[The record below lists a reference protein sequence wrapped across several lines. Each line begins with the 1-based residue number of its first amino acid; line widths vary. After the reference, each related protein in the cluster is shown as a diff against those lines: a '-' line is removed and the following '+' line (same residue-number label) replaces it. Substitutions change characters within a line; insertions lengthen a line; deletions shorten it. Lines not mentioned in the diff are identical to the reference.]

1 MSGLL
6 NVPLAAITSLTAEG
20 AVSVIRN
27 TLRAECRYGRV
38 SPASLTISDRLTVA
52 DGGIDA
58 ELNVAVGL
66 NVPADCL
73 FQSGLTGFQIKSG
86 ASFKPWTK
94 GAIRGELLNS
104 QGTLYSEVQRLVQRG
119 GRYVVISTG
128 HDLTPEQRNK
138 ARDQIAAVLTTVG
151 YSGYADRIDVLGA
164 RQLATFIERYP
175 GIASLLTT
183 DPIQEALVFEEW
195 THDDHMSNSFQM
207 SKEQSELIDQIRKGL
222 FDEVKHIRVLG
233 EPGLGKTRLV
243 LEALRDVHLAPLVLY
258 IGHGSRFGQSRLFRQ
273 LLKTPSDKPLILVI
287 DELAEHEM
295 AEIWRSLK
303 PRCGQ
308 LKIVSLDHG
317 YDETQDSEIQ
327 RIYAPPLSDETI
339 KKILIAR
346 LGDSRELDRW
356 VELCEGSP
364 RVAQAVADNLRANP
378 TDLLRPPATV
388 PIWDRFLHGYDKRDE
403 QRARQV
409 DCVTQYLALFSR
421 FGFEDPVGDE
431 ARYISGLVAAID
443 PSVGWAQFQEI
454 VQRLRARRVLQG
466 SRTLFFVPKA
476 LHIYLW
482 KRFWQSYGR
491 GFDFTR
497 TFNQMPETLHAW
509 FMNMFKYAGEM
520 TTAHV
525 VEDILKLDGIYSE
538 KATLTSAKGAR
549 FLSTLAEA
557 NPAAVL
563 RLLEATFG
571 KWSDEE
577 IVSFKE
583 NRQTLVW
590 TLEKIAVWP
599 QQTVR
604 AIQLLMRLAVNETD
618 TNSNN
623 ATGTVC
629 GFFRIG
635 LEAAATEASPAERLP
650 ALLPLLR
657 SSSDKDR
664 ALGLSCLDAALDTR
678 GFGYRIVGPEF
689 QGLKP
694 RAKLW
699 IPKTYGDWWDAQHL
713 YFKTLIEE
721 TARWPDYSR
730 PKVCSA
736 LLSSIEQQI
745 KIKPC
750 TQLAF
755 DVLGAL
761 VSDPCMEPSEL
772 NKFFANWPEY
782 HHQPE
787 IQDITN
793 RIVAMG
799 RTYARQSVAT
809 RFQRYVVDVDWLTWD
824 EDIRERRGKR
834 NNRAKPLVNALAKR
848 LVTRIELF
856 DSILPI
862 LSPAKDTPALWHFGE
877 QLACR
882 DVNRKLQ
889 ERLVSQTLISKNVTC
904 LAGYLSYV
912 QKSDVPAFQTT
923 ALTLLSNVETAWLGA
938 ALTMRSEYDQ
948 ILFVECIAA
957 LDKDWIEPAQFS
969 ALRYGQMWQKV
980 PMLTLK
986 RLIQLLS
993 AAQDHVSR
1001 GILLGLFHDIPFDD
1015 AAPFTS
1021 TEVYAAICSSMPN
1034 ENGWESSRGYDWQNV
1049 CQKLIKWNA
1058 NFVQSLLDAL
1068 LSEMAHNYRWSYDH
1082 YVESVSM
1089 ELVQANPAGAWN
1101 VISHQFES
1109 ALPKW
1114 RSDLTNWLKGGLA
1127 GFHEK
1132 AVNAPINWLPI
1143 VAILEWIDVA
1153 PEMRAVLIAHCVP
1166 ATLDSEVGGQ
1176 LTSMLITKYH
1186 HIDGV
1191 KGGISATFH
1200 SGGWTGPTSLHLKK
1214 KRSKLR
1220 DWLSG
1225 GFDFEVN
1232 QWIES
1237 ELEYIDKN
1245 IEREEISEERTRFD

>member
-1 MSGLL
+1 MNGLL
-6 NVPLAAITSLTAEG
+6 NVPIAAITALTAEE
-20 AVSVIRN
+20 AVTVIRS
-27 TLRAECRYGRV
+27 TLRAECRYGCV

-58 ELNVAVGL
+58 EVNVTVGRD
-66 NVPADCL
+66 VPADCL
-73 FQSGLTGFQIKSG
+73 FRHGLTGFQIKSG
-86 ASFKPWTK
+86 TSFKPWTK
-94 GAIRGELLNS
+94 SAIRGELLNS
-104 QGTLYSEVQRLVQRG
+104 QGNLYNEVQRLVQRG
-119 GRYVVISTG
+119 GRYVVICTG
-128 HDLTPEQRNK
+128 HDLTPEQRNE
-138 ARDQIAAVLTTVG
+138 ARNQIAAVLTEIG
-151 YSGYADRIDVLGA
+151 YSGFADRIEVFGA
-164 RQLATFIERYP
+164 SQLAAFIERYP
-175 GIASLLTT
+175 GVASLLIA
-183 DPIQEALVFEEW
+183 DPIQEALVYEEW
-195 THDDHMSNSFQM
+195 ARDDHMSNSFQM
-207 SKEQSELIDQIRKGL
+207 AKEQSELIDQIRQGL
-222 FDEVKHIRVLG
+222 FDDAKHIRVLG

-243 LEALRDVHLAPLVLY
+243 LEALRDVNIAPLVLY
-258 IGHGSRFGQSRLFRQ
+258 IGNGSRFGQSKLFRM
-273 LLKTPSDKPLILVI
+273 LLKAPSDKPLILVI
-287 DELAEHEM
+287 DELPEHEM

-303 PRCGQ
+303 SRCGQ

-317 YDETQDSEIQ
+317 HDETHDSEIQ

-346 LGDSRELDRW
+346 LGESRELDRW
-356 VELCEGSP
+356 AEICEGSP

-378 TDLLRPPATV
+378 ADLLRPPATV

-403 QRARQV
+403 QLARQI
-409 DCVTQYLALFSR
+409 DCVTQHLALFSR

-431 ARYISGLVAAID
+431 ARYIFGLVSAID

-454 VQRLRARRVLQG
+454 VQSLRARRVLQG

-509 FMNMFKYAGEM
+509 FMNMFKYAGET
-520 TTAHV
+520 TTAYV
-525 VEDILKLDGIYSE
+525 IEDILKLDGIYSE
-538 KATLTSAKGAR
+538 KVTLTSAKGAR

-563 RLLEATFG
+563 RLLEATVG

-577 IVSFKE
+577 FVSFKE
-583 NRQTLVW
+583 NRQTFVW

-629 GFFRIG
+629 SFFRIG

-657 SSSDKDR
+657 STSDKDR
-664 ALGLSCLDAALDTR
+664 ALGLSCLGAALDTR
-678 GFGYRIVGPEF
+678 GLGYRIVGPEF

-699 IPKTYGDWWDAQHL
+699 IPKTYGDWWDAHYL
-713 YFKTLIEE
+713 YFKTLVEE
-721 TARWPDYSR
+721 TVRWPDHSR
-730 PKVCSA
+730 PQVCSA
-736 LLSSIEQQI
+736 LLSAVEQQI

-755 DVLGAL
+755 DILGAL

-772 NKFFANWPEY
+772 NKFFADWPEY

-793 RIVAMG
+793 RIVSIG
-799 RTYARQSVAT
+799 RAHARQNLAT

-824 EDIRERRGKR
+824 EDIRERRGKG

-856 DSILPI
+856 DSILPL

-877 QLACR
+877 QLAYW

-889 ERLVSQTLISKNVTC
+889 EVLVSQARMSKDLRC

-912 QKSDVPAFQTT
+912 QKSDAPAFQAT
-923 ALTLLSNVETAWLGA
+923 ALALLSDVETAWLGA

-948 ILFVECIAA
+948 MLFVECIAA
-957 LDKDWIEPAQFS
+957 LDKGWVEPVQFS
-969 ALRYGQMWQKV
+969 ALRYGKMWQKV
-980 PMLTLK
+980 SLPTLK

-993 AAQDHVSR
+993 AAQEPVSR
-1001 GILLGLFHDIPFDD
+1001 GILLGLFHDIPFDG

-1021 TEVYAAICSSMPN
+1021 VEVYAAICSSMPS
-1034 ENGWESSRGYDWQNV
+1034 ENGWDSSRGYDWKSV
-1049 CQKLIKWNA
+1049 CQKLIEWDA
-1058 NFVQSLLDAL
+1058 NFVQSLLMKL
-1068 LSEMAHNYRWSYDH
+1068 LSEMEHNYRWSYDH
-1082 YVESVSM
+1082 YVESVSI
-1089 ELVQANPAGAWN
+1089 ELVKADPAGAWN

-1109 ALPKW
+1109 TLPKW

-1127 GFHEK
+1127 GFDDK

-1143 VAILEWIDVA
+1143 AAVLEWIDVA
-1153 PEMRAVLIAHCVP
+1153 PEIRAGLIAHCVP
-1166 ATLDSEVGGQ
+1166 GTLDSEEGGQ
-1176 LTSMLITKYH
+1176 LTSALLTKYH

-1191 KGGISATFH
+1191 KSGISATFH

-1245 IEREEISEERTRFD
+1245 IEREEIGEERTRFD

>member
-6 NVPLAAITSLTAEG
+6 TVPLVAITSLTAEG
-20 AVSVIRN
+20 AVAVIRN
-27 TLRAECRYGRV
+27 TVRAEFRYARV

-58 ELNVAVGL
+58 EVNVTLGL
-66 NVPADCL
+66 NVPVDCL

-86 ASFKPWTK
+86 ASFKPWTNS
-94 GAIRGELLNS
+94 AIRGELLNS
-104 QGTLYSEVQRLVQRG
+104 QGNLHSEVQRLVQRG
-119 GRYVVISTG
+119 GRYVVICTG

-138 ARDQIAAVLTTVG
+138 ARDQIAAVLKAVG
-151 YSGYADRIDVLGA
+151 YSGYADRIDVFGA
-164 RQLATFIERYP
+164 SQLATFIERYP
-175 GIASLLTT
+175 GVASLLTT

-195 THDDHMSNSFQM
+195 ARDDHMSNSFQI

-222 FDEVKHIRVLG
+222 FDDVKHIRVLG

-243 LEALRDVHLAPLVLY
+243 LEALRDVNIAPLVLY
-258 IGHGSRFGQSRLFRQ
+258 IGNGSRFGQSRLFRQ
-273 LLKTPSDKPLILVI
+273 MLKAPSDKPLILVI
-287 DELAEHEM
+287 DELPEHEM

-303 PRCGQ
+303 SRCGQ

-317 YDETQDSEIQ
+317 HDETQDNEIQ

-346 LGDSRELDRW
+346 LGESRELDRW
-356 VELCEGSP
+356 VEICEGSP

-378 TDLLRPPATV
+378 ADLLRSPATV

-403 QRARQV
+403 QQSRQI
-409 DCVTQYLALFSR
+409 DCVTQHLALFSR

-454 VQRLRARRVLQG
+454 VQSLRARRVLQG

-509 FMNMFKYAGEM
+509 FMNLFKYAGET

-525 VEDILKLDGIYSE
+525 IEDILKLDGIYSE

-563 RLLEATFG
+563 RLLEATLG

-657 SSSDKDR
+657 STSDKDR
-664 ALGLSCLDAALDTR
+664 ALGLSCLGAALDTR
-678 GFGYRIVGPEF
+678 GRGYRIVGPEF

-699 IPKTYGDWWDAQHL
+699 IPKTYGNWWDAHYL
-713 YFKTLIEE
+713 YFKTLMEE
-721 TARWPDYSR
+721 TARWPDHSR
-730 PKVCSA
+730 PRVCSA
-736 LLSSIEQQI
+736 LLSAVEQQI

-755 DVLGAL
+755 DMLAAL

-772 NKFFANWPEY
+772 NKFFADWPEY

-793 RIVAMG
+793 RIVSIG
-799 RTYARQSVAT
+799 RAYARQSLTT

-834 NNRAKPLVNALAKR
+834 NNRAKLLVNALAKR

-856 DSILPI
+856 DSIPPL
-862 LSPAKDTPALWHFGE
+862 LSPARDTPALWHFGE
-877 QLACR
+877 QLAYR

-889 ERLVSQTLISKNVTC
+889 EVLVSQARISKDLRC

-912 QKSDVPAFQTT
+912 QKSDAPAFQATVL
-923 ALTLLSNVETAWLGA
+923 ALLSNVETAWLGT

-948 ILFVECIAA
+948 MLFVECIAA
-957 LDKDWIEPAQFS
+957 LGKGWVEPVQFS

-980 PMLTLK
+980 SVPTLK

-993 AAQDHVSR
+993 AAQDPVSR

-1021 TEVYAAICSSMPN
+1021 VEVYAAICCSMPS
-1034 ENGWESSRGYDWQNV
+1034 ENGWDSSRGYDWKSV
-1049 CQKLIKWNA
+1049 CQKLIEWDA
-1058 NFVQSLLDAL
+1058 NFVQMLLKKL

-1082 YVESVSM
+1082 YVESASM
-1089 ELVQANPAGAWN
+1089 ELVKADPAGAWN
-1101 VISHQFES
+1101 VISHQIELT
-1109 ALPKW
+1109 LPKW

-1127 GFHEK
+1127 GFDEK

-1143 VAILEWIDVA
+1143 PAILEWIDVA
-1153 PEMRAVLIAHCVP
+1153 PEIRAGLIAHCVP
-1166 ATLDSEVGGQ
+1166 GTLDGEVGGQ
-1176 LTSMLITKYH
+1176 LTSTLLTKYH

-1191 KGGISATFH
+1191 KSGISATFH
-1200 SGGWTGPTSLHLKK
+1200 SGGWTGPTSFHLKK

-1245 IEREEISEERTRFD
+1245 IEREETAEERTRFD